1 MFTGRPSA
9 CAVTVGDTIEE
20 ATKLNLPLRTAEHKA
35 WEARP
40 LFFSDTRSVAVD
52 AVKLAE
58 EDETIILRIHECRGS
73 HTSVTLCPSFE
84 MAAYAPCN
92 LLEET
97 IAEKQNACKITS
109 RLRPFEIQTFKI
121 WVK

>member
-1 MFTGRPSA
+1 MGSQA
-9 CAVTVGDTIEE
+9 AV
-20 ATKLNLPLRTAEHKA
+20 
-35 WEARP
+35 
-40 LFFSDTRSVAVD
+40 LFRYAQCCDRRR
-52 AVKLAE
+52 E

-73 HTSVTLCPSFE
+73 HTSVTLCPTAE

-97 IAEKQNACKITS
+97 IAKKQNACKITS